1 MVGYRKPRKEYDHDS
16 CLIIYND
23 YMNSSMSMRE
33 IGVKYDITE
42 KTVFNIVKK
51 IKNQNRQLEE
61 ALKGGVSH
69 EPPVPK
75 IREKQPSITSIPP
88 NIPIRHPVNG
98 RKTSGIKKIVSLS
111 NDPKYKDIL

>member
-33 IGVKYDITE
+33 VGVKYDITE

-61 ALKGGVSH
+61 ALKGGVTH
-69 EPPVPK
+69 EPPVIK
-75 IREKQPSITSIPP
+75 KQQPIISIPP
-88 NIPIRHPVNG
+88 NTPIRHPVNG